1 MSVSEPN
8 ITRQIQSVSREQRW
22 SLVQSEGATIW
33 FTGLSGSGK
42 STVAVAVEKNLI
54 EQGRPCYLMDGDN
67 MRLGLNADL
76 GFSQEDRAEN
86 IRRVSEVAR
95 LFADAGFVALV
106 PVISPYRADREQA
119 RAVHERDGLRFLE
132 VFVNTPLEICE
143 KRDPKG
149 LYKKVRAGEIESFTG
164 ISDPY
169 EEPEN
174 PDLVLKTS
182 EKPLVVLVR
191 EVLGAL

>member
-106 PVISPYRADREQA
+106 PVISPYRVDREQA